1 MKTLICLNTCARALN
16 IKALS
21 WGYIDFCKD
30 KDNYDFIISLDGID
44 DKTIDY
50 CNKFNIPLLY
60 SEEREGVGLSK
71 NRVLESYRDYDY
83 YFFIEDDAELLNPAI
98 FDIHIELSKKLDIHH
113 FSLFDRSRFKEITD
127 NTKHKEYNIIHSL
140 YGGAP
145 FNFFTRKGLDK
156 VGGFHTLFAKFKR
169 FGHTEH
175 TYRFVNNNLSKYPF
189 NVIENLI
196 EGYCR
201 WNDPLSVTQIKVAT
215 TKNRLFK
222 DEEDLINLK
231 LKYFELKTISKY
243 TILNTNKEIIK
254 DKNSFIYKFIFYTN
268 INLLNTLR
276 KIKRLIVG
284 FIK

>member
-30 KDNYDFIISLDGID
+30 NNNYDFIISLDGID
-44 DKTIDY
+44 EKTIDY

-71 NRVLESYRDYDY
+71 NRVLESYKDYDY
-83 YFFIEDDAELLNPAI
+83 YFFIEDDAELLNPKI

-113 FSLFDRSRFKEITD
+113 FSLFDRSRFKEIID
-127 NTKHKEYNIIHSL
+127 NTKYKEYNIIHSL

-145 FNFFTRKGLDK
+145 FNFFTKEGLDK
-156 VGGFHTLFAKFKR
+156 VGGFHTLFAEFKR

-222 DEEDLINLK
+222 DEEVLINSK
-231 LKYFELKTISKY
+231 LKYFKLKTISKY
-243 TILNTNKEIIK
+243 TILNIDKEIIK
-254 DKNSFIYKFIFYTN
+254 DKNIFIYKFIFYTN
-268 INLLNTLR
+268 INVLNTLR
-276 KIKRLIVG
+276 KIKRLIIG